1 MISIWASGP
10 PNPRAARQ
18 FAGAKERRTI
28 NGREYT
34 RQSEV
39 RPGQDKLLQNLVKM
53 LEFEGWGDV
62 RVLREADH
70 GR

>member
-39 RPGQDKLLQNLVKM
+39 RPGQDRLLQILVEM
-53 LEFEGWGDV
+53 LQLEGWADV
-62 RVLREADH
+62 RVVEGDGA
-70 GR
+70 

>member
-28 NGREYT
+28 NGRVYT

-39 RPGQDKLLQNLVKM
+39 RPGQDKLLENLIVM
-53 LEFEGWGDV
+53 LRSEGWADV
-62 RVLREADH
+62 QVLQEGA
-70 GR
+70 

>member
-1 MISIWASGP
+1 MIAIWASGP

-39 RPGQDKLLQNLVKM
+39 RPGQDRLLQILVEM
-53 LEFEGWGDV
+53 LQLEGWADV
-62 RVLREADH
+62 RVVEGDGA
-70 GR
+70 